1 MHRNILLLSVLMLAV
16 LTGCP
21 LRNDTRAPHACAV
34 LPQPVEIVRRVYV
47 PINPLLTT
55 PEPVAEGPLSECP
68 DVAAQ
73 RKAALKRANSHL
85 QQIKQ
90 IQGTEVKP

>member
-1 MHRNILLLSVLMLAV
+1 MHRNIRQLSVLMLAT

-21 LRNDTRAPHACAV
+21 LRNDNRAPHACAV

-47 PINPLLTT
+47 PIDPALTAT
-55 PEPVAEGPLSECP
+55 VPVAEGPLSECLN
-68 DVAAQ
+68 VAAQ
-73 RKAALKRANSHL
+73 RKDALKRANSKL

-90 IQGTEVKP
+90 IQGTQVKP